1 MKYYILYIKGLSPNF
16 AFNIRRSFKGINRQ
30 LLFPLKIPWFFND
43 LRRTKSLILVLEAKL
58 GGDS

>member
-43 LRRTKSLILVLEAKL
+43 FRTKSLILVLEAKL
-58 GGDS
+58 GDDS